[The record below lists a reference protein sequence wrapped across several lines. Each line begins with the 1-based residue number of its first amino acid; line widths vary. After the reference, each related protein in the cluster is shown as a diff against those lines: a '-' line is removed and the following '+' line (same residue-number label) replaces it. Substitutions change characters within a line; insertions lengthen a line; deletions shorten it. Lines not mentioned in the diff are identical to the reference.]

1 MNATFLKTEGPR
13 DVASFPRRCAAGS
26 PFFLPVR
33 SATSGVAHTPAMR
46 HWATLVALLL
56 GLSGTGYVWFAR
68 PRPPVPIERRLTEAD
83 LPGATRRTL
92 RWWLP

>member
-1 MNATFLKTEGPR
+1 MR
-13 DVASFPRRCAAGS
+13 QWAS
-26 PFFLPVR
+26 
-33 SATSGVAHTPAMR
+33 
-46 HWATLVALLL
+46 LVALLL
-56 GLSGTGYVWFAR
+56 GLSGSGYVWSAR